1 MAFCGRIGGTEM
13 CFTEEKL
20 VSLFIVVVGVIMFA
34 RATGIQ
40 TKKSQGISS
49 GSAGY
54 EDIVSEVEYVRQFTV

>member
-1 MAFCGRIGGTEM
+1 M

-34 RATGIQ
+34 RATDIQ

>member
-1 MAFCGRIGGTEM
+1 M

-34 RATGIQ
+34 RATDIQ
-40 TKKSQGISS
+40 TKKCQGISS